1 MKLIIVLLLH
11 GSYSVKGKQI
21 DDNQRLSLMTST
33 YDHVSTKP
41 ILV

>member
-11 GSYSVKGKQI
+11 GSYSIKEKQI
-21 DDNQRLSLMTST
+21 GDNQKLSLMTST
-33 YDHVSTKP
+33 YDHVSAKP